1 MAATSPPDP
10 DQPII
15 DRQREIALLWESVET
30 ATRGQL
36 AAALMTGDPGIG
48 KTRLLTRSLRGR

>member
-1 MAATSPPDP
+1 M
-10 DQPII
+10 
-15 DRQREIALLWESVET
+15 ALLWESVET

-36 AAALMTGDPGIG
+36 AAALMTGEPGIG